1 MGKHGNPNTMQQDN
15 LRMNDSRTAAVRP
28 AAVLYMVGLFAW
40 FGCCTCC
47 FCCSTGVH
55 SNAELDMRGASKGPV
70 PVGHRKNTTTIQH
83 LCVNVITYCCCTC
96 CCAAIH
102 GGWVGPWVGCCT
114 FCFCCS
120 TTDDVLLLVYMVHA
134 GGWVRGLF
142 PLFFCP
148 LVALLRCGSLAARI
162 YSEYITITIRSAFRQ
177 YTGPAHDFFTP
188 TGAAACH
195 HH

>member
-1 MGKHGNPNTMQQDN
+1 MYKRQTYYVIIRSRRRFVLDLHGYACFSIPRLGTALPSATRPPAAARPYHTRPTRHKVSSATVRPPNSTSGEHRKELSAVPDMAGGYKNMGKHGNPNTMQQDN

-83 LCVNVITYCCCTC
+83 LCVNVITC
-96 CCAAIH
+96 
-102 GGWVGPWVGCCT
+102 
-114 FCFCCS
+114 
-120 TTDDVLLLVYMVHA
+120 LL
-134 GGWVRGLF
+134 
-142 PLFFCP
+142 
-148 LVALLRCGSLAARI
+148 
-162 YSEYITITIRSAFRQ
+162 
-177 YTGPAHDFFTP
+177 YTSPSPRD
-188 TGAAACH
+188 
-195 HH
+195 